1 MNKFSYYNATTIQEA
16 LEQVNATVSS
26 TLQPNASDEAS
37 VLKAGGID
45 LLDLMKEGLSKPQKL
60 VSIRD
65 IKELSEI
72 SFDEK
77 KGIRMG
83 ANVTLAEIAANARIK
98 TDYFALHQAVKEAAT
113 PQIRN
118 MATLGGNLAQRTRC
132 WYFRSKYHE
141 CYRKGFTTCFAQIGE
156 NQYHAIMMNE
166 DCASVHSS
174 SLSTALMAFDAAVEI
189 TGKDGKV
196 KIVSMKDFFVSPTVD
211 RTRESVLEANEIITS
226 VIIPAAKANMKS
238 HYIKMGERESN
249 DWPLA
254 DVAVVLELS
263 GEKCK
268 KAKIVLGAAAPVPF
282 ISEEAGSAI
291 KGELINEKTAAAA
304 GKAAMVSA
312 TPLSQNAYKVPIFET
327 IIKRAIEA
335 SINE

>member
-1 MNKFSYYNATTIQEA
+1 MNKFSFYDATSIEDA
-16 LEQVNATVSS
+16 LEQVNSTVSA
-26 TLQPNASDEAS
+26 TIQPNASANAS

-45 LLDLMKEGLSKPQKL
+45 LLDLMKEGLSKPEKL
-60 VSIRD
+60 VSIQNIQGLDVIEYNEKKGLRLGSNVT
-65 IKELSEI
+65 LSEI
-72 SFDEK
+72 SS
-77 KGIRMG
+77 
-83 ANVTLAEIAANARIK
+83 NAQIK
-98 TDYFALHQAVKEAAT
+98 AYYFALHQSASQAAT

-141 CYRKGFTTCFAQIGE
+141 CYRKGSSTCFAQIGE
-156 NQYHAIMMNE
+156 NEYHAILGNQ

-174 SLSTALMAFDAAVEI
+174 SLATALMAFDAVIEI

-196 KIVSMKDFFVSPTVD
+196 KLVSINDFFVNPEVD
-211 RTRESVLEANEIITS
+211 RTKENILEANEIITA
-226 VIIPAAKANMKS
+226 VILPKIKENVKS
-238 HYIKMGERESN
+238 HYLKMGERESH

-254 DVAVVLELS
+254 EVAVVLELN

-268 KAKIVLGAAAPVPF
+268 KASIVLGAAAPVP
-282 ISEEAGSAI
+282 IHSTAAEEAI
-291 KGELINEKTAAAA
+291 KGNDVNEEIAKAA
-304 GKAAMVSA
+304 GIAAMTDA

-335 SINE
+335 SMA